1 MIKGIDILSSDVK
14 LRPEANEKSVLSFL
28 KKNDIVEARVLKL
41 IPPSKAE
48 LLIAGKKVVADTSVF
63 LKQGDTIQLKF
74 TPEKNLQIL
83 KLVSPSNRDVP
94 SAAAL
99 LGALTKAG
107 PFSHL
112 QNLFG
117 GLTDVTKTSIQENL
131 QSIPFFSEMKADPSL
146 MGERA
151 GQTGKM
157 LQQLG
162 EKLLEL
168 ALKSEHADKG
178 FLPRVLNQSGLLH
191 ERNLSRLLFNPPS
204 VLGKESLA
212 AGKDVPV
219 SGKELPEKFSN
230 LDLKAF
236 VLKSLAGDTGKDPVL
251 IRSLKGF
258 AETIEKFQVLNHHTS
273 DTNRYLIPFPV
284 FADDLLGSGQ
294 LFLDLG
300 KAARER
306 DKKESR
312 LIKLSILLNMSFL
325 GAVRVDGSVLNKE
338 ISGVFKVSSEDMVKF
353 VKSHISN
360 LKKALLKQGFTL
372 TSMECRMAASVELEE
387 NALFNMVL
395 KEDQDRA
402 DQGVDIII

>member
-1 MIKGIDILSSDVK
+1 MIRGIDISSSDLK
-14 LRPEANEKSVLSFL
+14 LKPEANEKSVLSFL
-28 KKNDIVEARVLKL
+28 KKNQIVEARVLKL
-41 IPPSKAE
+41 VPPSKAE
-48 LLIAGKKVVADTSVF
+48 LLIAGKKIVADTSVH

-83 KLVSPSNRDVP
+83 KLVSPLNRVVP

-131 QSIPFFSEMKADPSL
+131 QSSPFFSEMKADPSL
-146 MGERA
+146 MGESA

-168 ALKSEHADKG
+168 ALKSEQADKG

-191 ERNLSRLLFNPPS
+191 ERNLSRLLFNPPSVLGKESSVLGKESS

-236 VLKSLAGDTGKDPVL
+236 VLKSLAGDTGKDPGL

-284 FADDLLGSGQ
+284 FADDSLGSGQ

-300 KAARER
+300 KSARER

-338 ISGVFKVSSEDMVKF
+338 ISGIFMQQVPNDTKF
-353 VKSHISN
+353 I
-360 LKKALLKQGFTL
+360 
-372 TSMECRMAASVELEE
+372 
-387 NALFNMVL
+387 
-395 KEDQDRA
+395 
-402 DQGVDIII
+402 VDEVTPQI

>member
-1 MIKGIDILSSDVK
+1 
-14 LRPEANEKSVLSFL
+14 
-28 KKNDIVEARVLKL
+28 RV
-41 IPPSKAE
+41 
-48 LLIAGKKVVADTSVF
+48 
-63 LKQGDTIQLKF
+63 
-74 TPEKNLQIL
+74 
-83 KLVSPSNRDVP
+83 VP

-131 QSIPFFSEMKADPSL
+131 QSSPFFSEMKADPSL
-146 MGERA
+146 MGESA

-168 ALKSEHADKG
+168 ALKSEQADKG

-204 VLGKESLA
+204 VLGKESPVLGKEFLA

-219 SGKELPEKFSN
+219 FGKELPEKFSD

-236 VLKSLAGDTGKDPVL
+236 VLKSLAGDTGKDPGL

-284 FADDLLGSGQ
+284 FADDSLGSGQ

-338 ISGVFKVSSEDMVKF
+338 ISGIFKVSSEDMVKF
-353 VKSHISN
+353 VKSHIPD

-372 TSMECRMAASVELEE
+372 TSMECRMAASADLEE

-402 DQGVDIII
+402 EQGVDIII